1 LKTEKLIE
9 LIENFQ
15 NVILRVMAVND
26 VFQLLEY
33 TFQSYIRVNMK
44 YITKVNLE
52 IFYTVGYKTFF
63 PSYKPFEDILKEIKT
78 F

>member
-1 LKTEKLIE
+1 
-9 LIENFQ
+9 
-15 NVILRVMAVND
+15 VND
-26 VFQLLEY
+26 IFELLEY
-33 TFQSYIRVNMK
+33 AFQMYAGVNMK

-52 IFYTVGYKTFF
+52 IFYTIGYKSFF